1 MKLLVTFSRKTGKKP
16 IIAQVV
22 RDTGVLISV
31 ERALID
37 SSQGEVLIDIPDES
51 CATVKKSLADLG
63 AAVRVLEDI
72 ITLDENRCVD
82 CGACISICP
91 QEVFSFDAEWR
102 LRMDEKRCVLC
113 RRCVEICPHRALS
126 DKGEGSD
133 SGSFP
138 FYRGYDIFQD
148 PG

>member
-1 MKLLVTFSRKTGKKP
+1 MKLLVTFSRKAGKKP

-22 RDTGVLISV
+22 LDTGVLINV

-37 SSQGEVLIDIPDES
+37 SSQGEALIDIPDES
-51 CATVKKSLADLG
+51 CARVKERLADLG
-63 AAVRVLEDI
+63 ATVRVLEDI
-72 ITLDENRCVD
+72 ITLDESLCVD

-91 QEVFSFDAEWR
+91 QEVFSFDTEYR

-126 DKGEGSD
+126 HKGEG
-133 SGSFP
+133 
-138 FYRGYDIFQD
+138 
-148 PG
+148 